1 MSCLAEV
8 IAKLE
13 KIAPLENQ
21 AEWDNSGL
29 LFAGDGREIKR
40 VMATLDLTPDA
51 AAEAIDRG
59 ADLIVEHHPS
69 IFSSVKTLCGDD
81 PNISAFAK
89 VAAQGIAV
97 YAMHTSFD
105 FAEGGL
111 NDDVIA
117 KFGLRDIHAINGV
130 PANPR
135 MGILKNPVTLEKLAE
150 ICGELFGDP
159 FVRFIGDGEKVIEK
173 IAVVNGGGASSEFL
187 RLAKEA
193 GADVFI
199 TGDVKYHLARW
210 TRDAN
215 YAMIIVGH
223 YESEKGFAELVCKKA
238 AEEIKDATFFVSEKC
253 CNPYS

>member
-8 IAKLE
+8 MAKLE
-13 KIAPLENQ
+13 KFAPPEKQ

-29 LFAGDGREIKR
+29 LFAGDGREIKT

-51 AAEAIDRG
+51 ASEAIEIG

-69 IFSSVKTLCGDD
+69 IFTPVKTLCGDD

-89 VAAQGIAV
+89 VAAKGIAV

-105 FAEGGL
+105 FADGGL
-111 NDDVIA
+111 NDDVIS
-117 KFGLRDIHAINGV
+117 KFGCRDIHAIDGV
-130 PANPR
+130 SGNPR
-135 MGILKNPVTLEKLAE
+135 TGILEKPVTLEKLAE
-150 ICGELFGDP
+150 ICGEIFGDP
-159 FVRFIGDGEKVIEK
+159 CVRFIGDGAKTIEK
-173 IAVVNGGGASSEFL
+173 IAVVNGGGASVEFL
-187 RLAKEA
+187 TLAKNA

-199 TGDVKYHLARW
+199 TGDIKYHLARW

-215 YAMIIVGH
+215 YAMINVGH

-238 AEEIKDATFFVSEKC
+238 AEVIKGVKFVVSEKC
-253 CNPYS
+253 RNPYS